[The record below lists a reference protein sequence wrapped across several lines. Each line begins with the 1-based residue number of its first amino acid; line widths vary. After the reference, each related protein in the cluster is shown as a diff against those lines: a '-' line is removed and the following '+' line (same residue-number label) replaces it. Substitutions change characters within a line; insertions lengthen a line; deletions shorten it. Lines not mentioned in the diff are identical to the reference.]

1 MSARM
6 EQTYDIDT
14 AVVSVEQVVK
24 GSKMP
29 FEVALTGGQDKYTGQ
44 VIVPDNFYDWGKS
57 IGPKAQALMGQ
68 QTVSARV
75 KVTFV
80 PKNDGSGFF
89 ENKTL
94 LDIAPLGGLPPMAM
108 PVAGGTPAMPVQPQM
123 PAQVVQPQ
131 QPVQAPQPQMAPQAP
146 QTAPNAVGDMMAANE
161 AKEAIRTR
169 QGIVKNA
176 VEYVSAQATAGMFEG
191 STDCDQALKARIE
204 DLARYTMMGSF
215 QADGQNKAAEVTPQS
230 IAAGVEDV
238 QVGVPFDTSEQQE
251 AT

>member
-1 MSARM
+1 M

-44 VIVPDNFYDWGKS
+44 VIVPDAFYDWGKAV
-57 IGPKAQALMGQ
+57 GPKAQALIGQ

-108 PVAGGTPAMPVQPQM
+108 PVAGGTPAQPVMQPQM
-123 PAQVVQPQ
+123 PPQVVPPQPASVAPQQ
-131 QPVQAPQPQMAPQAP
+131 QPVQAPQ
-146 QTAPNAVGDMMAANE
+146 TAPAGPNPVEELLARQE
-161 AKEAIRTR
+161 AKEAVLTR
-169 QGIVKNA
+169 QGAVKDA
-176 VEYVSAQATAGMFEG
+176 CAYVGAQAQAGMFEG
-191 STDCDQALKARIE
+191 STDCDQALVARIL
-204 DLARYTMMGSF
+204 DLTRYIETGSF
-215 QADGQNKAAEVTPQS
+215 QATGPNTPAEVTPQS
-230 IAAGVEDV
+230 VAADVEGVA
-238 QVGVPFDTSEQQE
+238 VGVPFDTSENQE
-251 AT
+251 VAQ